1 MLVFAFDFL
10 SVHVRVPVCVCVSF
24 VSSDLCLSG
33 RWVGCLSLDLEL
45 RLMAR
50 VSSEGQVS
58 WQHVRLRSA
67 AAVPGVALLS

>member
-1 MLVFAFDFL
+1 MGFAFDFV
-10 SVHVRVPVCVCVSF
+10 SVHVRVPVCGVSF

-45 RLMAR
+45 CLMAR
-50 VSSEGQVS
+50 VPSKGQVS

>member
-1 MLVFAFDFL
+1 M
-10 SVHVRVPVCVCVSF
+10 HVCVPLCVFF

-58 WQHVRLRSA
+58 WQHVKLRSA